1 MCDLFTGRTADSRRL
16 IVDDMREICHRPL
29 AEGGLGLRAD
39 TSSLHPGDRISHYLP
54 RRGEKAWLASGGRSR
69 EELEVRRQRAQT

>member
-39 TSSLHPGDRISHYLP
+39 TSSLHPGDRITCPDEARKLGWP
-54 RRGEKAWLASGGRSR
+54 A
-69 EELEVRRQRAQT
+69 EVEAERN